1 MINERNPSV
10 VSISCN
16 TAAGVLLSC
25 LSWCIDNT
33 ACGRVRVVYR
43 AKQHSMTQSAMAA
56 VWLKFQGLDLCRI
69 LGHEI
74 MVLHG
79 VLNRI

>member
-1 MINERNPSV
+1 MKGIRLWCLA
-10 VSISCN
+10 CN

-43 AKQHSMTQSAMAA
+43 AKQHSMTRSSMEPSRMAQISGA
-56 VWLKFQGLDLCRI
+56 RSMQDFGSRNH
-69 LGHEI
+69 GP
-74 MVLHG
+74 G
-79 VLNRI
+79 VLIKI